1 MNFKVAKKVDQNLQ
15 AVTLTKK
22 AKRSYSSRVD
32 RGRWESWNTPMICS
46 GLTLFASGSA
56 VYPPMLLLPISAIV
70 WWLVRYNIKFF
81 QSFPKQ
87 RWLLSTFI
95 VALALGATVGAITYT
110 EQPAHAAFSFLF
122 ADTEKALKTCVLQTV
137 SAATALAG
145 IMFGGLRVAFM
156 VGIGVAGYNIWTQ
169 RQQGQDYHDTLQIVL
184 TAILVIVI
192 IGSIEPLIVGT
203 NGCG

>member
-1 MNFKVAKKVDQNLQ
+1 
-15 AVTLTKK
+15 
-22 AKRSYSSRVD
+22 
-32 RGRWESWNTPMICS
+32 MICS
-46 GLTLFASGSA
+46 ALTLFASGSA
-56 VYPPMLLLPISAIV
+56 VYPSMLLLPISAIV

-110 EQPAHAAFSFLF
+110 EQPADAAFSFLF